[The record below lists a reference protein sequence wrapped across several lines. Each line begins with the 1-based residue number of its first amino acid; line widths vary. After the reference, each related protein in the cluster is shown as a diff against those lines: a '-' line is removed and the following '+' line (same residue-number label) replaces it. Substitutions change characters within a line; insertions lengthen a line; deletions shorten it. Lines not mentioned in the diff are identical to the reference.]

1 MTDMI
6 APLSSRPDHDDPRK
20 LREMLQKASSLA
32 AHYDLTSVMV
42 GASGAEG
49 DRLFSEMV
57 DYIGSALRVDDVVCR
72 LTRERAVFLLADA
85 NQERAAEI
93 IERLMDGFRSHFTP
107 ARDPHVDLAFFEV
120 TPARPNITVRDVL
133 PSLFES
139 ATTSATH

>member
-1 MTDMI
+1 MS
-6 APLSSRPDHDDPRK
+6 ASLSVRPDNDDPRK
-20 LREMLQKASSLA
+20 LREMIQKASSLA

-42 GASGAEG
+42 GASGVAG

-57 DYIGSALRVDDVVCR
+57 DYIGSALRVDDVICR

-93 IERLMDGFRSHFTP
+93 IERLMNGFRSHFTP

-120 TPARPNITVRDVL
+120 TPDRPALTVRDVL
-133 PSLFES
+133 PALFD
-139 ATTSATH
+139 ATPVTH